1 MTDELRL
8 RRIRNRVRELGEID
22 AERTVFGSTRHD
34 WVLDDP
40 LAPEAID
47 AFEAR
52 TGVELPDEYRGY
64 LEHVSG
70 GGAGP
75 YYGLEELPDEESVEE
90 LELGEPF
97 VGDGVGD
104 GVGES
109 IERSPDLRGGYLP
122 LADQGCGYASVL
134 VLEGPRRGQVLADM
148 REAHEGFV
156 PEAPSFLAWLEAWLE
171 RALAEWAEHTL
182 PTILELDEELPLA
195 AEIERLLER
204 RAQPDAIAP
213 NELYPSSEVDRLEA
227 LLWLR
232 AYQRNFDEALAL
244 VERVFEIDER
254 DRDARRELALARIAG
269 ARGQQQER
277 LDAVAR
283 GLDPDCSAWFATT
296 TDLLR
301 ERERAL
307 LELDRR
313 QEAVETM
320 LERAEHSGDLY
331 AYYDA
336 AWFLIEDG
344 EHQAAV
350 AALVTAV
357 ENEAKDG
364 DDEPL
369 AARVA
374 VCSEELISALEAN
387 GLHADVD
394 RLRELIAALG

>member
-8 RRIRNRVRELGEID
+8 RRIRNRMRELGEID
-22 AERTVFGSTRHD
+22 VERTVFGTTRHD
-34 WVLDDP
+34 WLLDDP
-40 LAPEAID
+40 LTPEAID
-47 AFEAR
+47 AFEACA
-52 TGVELPDEYRGY
+52 GIELPDEYRDY

-75 YYGLEELPDEESVEE
+75 YYGLEDLPDEAALAE
-90 LELGEPF
+90 LELGAPF
-97 VGDGVGD
+97 VGDGID
-104 GVGES
+104 ES
-109 IERSPDLRGGYLP
+109 IARAPDLCGGYLP
-122 LADQGCGYASVL
+122 LADQGCGYTSVL

-204 RAQPDAIAP
+204 RADPDASQP
-213 NELYPSSEVDRLEA
+213 PELYPSAKVDRLEA

-232 AYQRNFDEALAL
+232 AYQRNFDAALDL
-244 VERVFEIDER
+244 VARVFEIDER
-254 DRDARRELALARIAG
+254 DRDARRELALARVAG
-269 ARGQQQER
+269 ARGDQQER
-277 LDAVAR
+277 LAAVER
-283 GLDPDCSAWFATT
+283 GLDPENVAWFATT

-301 ERERAL
+301 ERARAQ
-307 LELDRR
+307 LELDLRE
-313 QEAVETM
+313 EAVATM
-320 LERAEHSGDLY
+320 LERAEHSGDLH

-344 EHQAAV
+344 DHQAAV

-357 ENEAKDG
+357 ESGVAGG

-374 VCSEELISALEAN
+374 ICSEGLIGALEAN
-387 GLHADVD
+387 GLHSDVH
-394 RLRELIAALG
+394 RLRELIAALEE